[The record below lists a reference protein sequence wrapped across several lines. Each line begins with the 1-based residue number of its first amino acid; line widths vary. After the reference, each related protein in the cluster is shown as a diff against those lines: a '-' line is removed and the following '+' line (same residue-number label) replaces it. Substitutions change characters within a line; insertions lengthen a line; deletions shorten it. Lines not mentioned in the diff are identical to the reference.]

1 MEPGHSINVSLEW
14 IQMLVYTTIS
24 ILTGAGAIITVT
36 WKLAQHEKK
45 LRDDFTDK
53 IESAIKNGDTKRAR
67 IYERLDEYKNFSEAS
82 FIRKDMCGIM
92 HTGTAQEIGKVY
104 GRLDGFDRKLTE
116 VDVKL
121 DELKTLIMQGVIR
134 HE

>member
-1 MEPGHSINVSLEW
+1 
-14 IQMLVYTTIS
+14 
-24 ILTGAGAIITVT
+24 
-36 WKLAQHEKK
+36 LAQHEKK

-92 HTGTAQEIGKVY
+92 HTGTAQEISKVY

-121 DELKTLIMQGVIR
+121 DDLKTLIIQGVS
-134 HE
+134 HHD